1 MGARTSSLYRAMRS
15 FSLSISPMLNSSCTR
30 MGATAHIRSMPR
42 TSWKMRGCFSMGEPR
57 GGVDCSSGDEGHLFI
72 ASLTVAEIR
81 RANVGPNEQGF
92 VDAFNTQMLSLTQS
106 G

>member
-1 MGARTSSLYRAMRS
+1 
-15 FSLSISPMLNSSCTR
+15 
-30 MGATAHIRSMPR
+30 
-42 TSWKMRGCFSMGEPR
+42 MGEPR
-57 GGVDCSSGDEGHLFI
+57 GGVDCSSGHEGHLFI

>member
-1 MGARTSSLYRAMRS
+1 
-15 FSLSISPMLNSSCTR
+15 
-30 MGATAHIRSMPR
+30 
-42 TSWKMRGCFSMGEPR
+42 MGEPR

-92 VDAFNTQMLSLTQS
+92 VDAFNTQMLPFTQC

>member
-1 MGARTSSLYRAMRS
+1 
-15 FSLSISPMLNSSCTR
+15 
-30 MGATAHIRSMPR
+30 
-42 TSWKMRGCFSMGEPR
+42 MGEPR

-72 ASLTVAEIR
+72 PSLTVTKIR

-92 VDAFNTQMLSLTQS
+92 GDPFNTQMLPLTRS